1 MLAWDIHERED
12 EPEMANVLKNLV
24 VLQKLAQ
31 RDIDNTSMIQ
41 MNQVF
46 ANPGKEEV
54 TYPVI
59 YPLAVKEIVEIYNA
73 HA

>member
-1 MLAWDIHERED
+1 MLAWEAHERED

-31 RDIDNTSMIQ
+31 RDLDNTNTIQ
-41 MNQVF
+41 MNQEF
-46 ANPGKEEV
+46 ANPSKEEV
-54 TYPVI
+54 TFPWI
-59 YPLAVKEIVEIYNA
+59 YPLTVKEIVEIYNA

>member
-1 MLAWDIHERED
+1 MLACNIHERED
-12 EPEMANVLKNLV
+12 KPEMANVLKNLA

-31 RDIDNTSMIQ
+31 RDLDNTKMIQ

-46 ANPGKEEV
+46 ANPSKEEV
-54 TYPVI
+54 TCPLI

>member
-1 MLAWDIHERED
+1 MLAWDVHERED
-12 EPEMANVLKNLV
+12 KPEMANVLKNLV

-31 RDIDNTSMIQ
+31 RDLDNTNMIQ

-46 ANPGKEEV
+46 ANPSKEEV
-54 TYPVI
+54 TYPLI
-59 YPLAVKEIVEIYNA
+59 YPLTVNEIVEIYNA

>member
-1 MLAWDIHERED
+1 
-12 EPEMANVLKNLV
+12 MANVLKTLV

-31 RDIDNTSMIQ
+31 RDLDNTNMIQ

-46 ANPGKEEV
+46 ANYSKEEV
-54 TYPVI
+54 TYPLI
-59 YPLAVKEIVEIYNA
+59 YPLAVEEIVEIYNA

>member
-12 EPEMANVLKNLV
+12 KPEMANVLKNLV
-24 VLQKLAQ
+24 VLQKIAQ
-31 RDIDNTSMIQ
+31 RDLDNTNMIKT
-41 MNQVF
+41 NQVF
-46 ANPGKEEV
+46 ANPSKEEV
-54 TYPVI
+54 THPLI